1 MFTKEAL
8 LSCSTAPNINSI
20 SLELYKEFS
29 EEYLIPNIFHYD
41 FLDGA
46 SIDIEFTEWGI
57 YHMLSIQHIDRRV
70 KKTRFFSEI
79 ERDYLSIRSER
90 TEKRIRDLR
99 KKKREL
105 QCLHVYIMFC

>member
-41 FLDGA
+41 FLDGD
-46 SIDIEFTEWGI
+46 SIDI
-57 YHMLSIQHIDRRV
+57 
-70 KKTRFFSEI
+70 
-79 ERDYLSIRSER
+79 
-90 TEKRIRDLR
+90 
-99 KKKREL
+99 
-105 QCLHVYIMFC
+105 